1 MADSFFGA
9 IPIDE
14 EPTNV
19 IVLSEV
25 RNQYRFDKCQHKRV
39 EVDEIAAEVEC
50 KDCGQKLSPIAVL
63 VRLAREESRLRFR
76 IEQNQK
82 LKAELDKKT
91 RTKCRHCGRMTPVR
105 VN

>member
-1 MADSFFGA
+1 MADSFSGA

-25 RNQYRFDKCQHKRV
+25 RNQYRFDKCQHKHV
-39 EVDEIAAEVEC
+39 EVDEVAAEVEC
-50 KDCGQKLSPIAVL
+50 KDCGLKLNPIAVL
-63 VRLAREESRLRFR
+63 VRLSREESRLRIR
-76 IEQNQK
+76 IEQNKK

-91 RTKCRHCGRMTPVR
+91 HTKCRHCGQMTPVR
-105 VN
+105 VS